1 MKLMQINSV
10 YQNGSTGRICK
21 QIDEEFKK
29 AKLGESKIAYFW
41 GAESGT
47 NSAIKCSTNMY
58 AKIMA
63 LKSRITGGYGFI
75 SQQSTKKLIS
85 AIDDFGP
92 DIIHLHNIHDHTVDL
107 EMLFDYLNK
116 KEVILIWTF
125 HDCWAYT
132 GYCAHYSM
140 ARCNRWTVNCKDCP
154 LSHRYSWFKDKS
166 KVLQDK
172 KKYLYG
178 DKKIEIITP
187 SEWLATEVKKSFL
200 RRNNI
205 TVINN
210 GIDLSVFKP
219 SNSTFRAE
227 HKIIDKKIILGVA
240 YQWDNRKGID
250 VFLRLSEIISRD
262 YVIVLVGNISNE
274 IKALPNNIIHIKRTA
289 SQKELAEIYTAAD
302 VFANP
307 TREEVFGLVNIES
320 LACGTPV
327 VTFNSGGSP
336 ECIDATCGIV
346 CEKEDAIQLYDH
358 IVDICENRRFKSENC
373 VKRARKFESSLMYKR
388 YLEKYVE
395 VMQR

>member
-29 AKLGESKIAYFW
+29 ANLGESKIAYFW

-47 NSAIKCSTNMY
+47 NNAIKCSTNVY
-58 AKIMA
+58 AKLMA
-63 LKSRITGGYGFI
+63 IKSRITGKYGFI

-85 AIDDFGP
+85 VIDDFGP

-107 EMLFDYLNK
+107 GMLFDYLNK
-116 KEVILIWTF
+116 KDLKIIWTF

-132 GYCAHYSM
+132 GYCAYYSM
-140 ARCNRWTVNCKDCP
+140 AKCNRWTDNCKDCP
-154 LSHRYSWFKDKS
+154 LSIRYSWFKDRS
-166 KVLQDK
+166 EVLQDK
-172 KKYLYG
+172 KKKLYG
-178 DKKIEIITP
+178 NKKIEIITP
-187 SEWLATEVKKSFL
+187 SEWLAKEVKKSFL
-200 RRNNI
+200 RSNNI

-219 SNSTFRAE
+219 TNSTFRAV
-227 HKIIDKKIILGVA
+227 HKINDKKIILGVA

-250 VFLRLSEIISRD
+250 VFLRLSEMISGD
-262 YVIVLVGNISNE
+262 YVIVLVGKMAKEMKN
-274 IKALPNNIIHIKRTA
+274 LPTNVIHIKRTA
-289 SQKELAEIYTAAD
+289 NQKELAEIYTAAD

-307 TREEVFGLVNIES
+307 TREDNFPTVNLES
-320 LACGTPV
+320 IACGTPV

-336 ECIDATCGIV
+336 ECIDNTCGIV
-346 CEKEDAIQLYDH
+346 CEKEDLIQLYDY
-358 IVDICENRRFKSENC
+358 IVDVCENRRFKSENC
-373 VKRARKFESSLMYKR
+373 VKRAMKYESSLMYKQ